1 MPRILAS
8 FYQEELEA
16 IIDDLEHVQEV
27 ESDVEE
33 EDEERIRTNRNR
45 RIMINYLKVQF
56 MHAVR
61 LGCSKEKE
69 LELQSINERIA
80 AETRDMLG

>member
-16 IIDDLEHVQEV
+16 IIEDLEHVQEV
-27 ESDVEE
+27 ESDIEE
-33 EDEERIRTNRNR
+33 EDEERIRINRNR
-45 RIMINYLKVQF
+45 RTMINYLKELW

-69 LELQSINERIA
+69 LELEAINERIA
-80 AETRDMLG
+80 SETRNRLS